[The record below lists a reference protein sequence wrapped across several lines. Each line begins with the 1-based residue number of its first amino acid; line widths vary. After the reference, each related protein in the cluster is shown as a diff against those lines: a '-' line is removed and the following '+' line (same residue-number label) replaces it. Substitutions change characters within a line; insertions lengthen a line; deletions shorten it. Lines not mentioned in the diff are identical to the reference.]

1 LKILFVTWDGPQ
13 VHYLESLFLP
23 IFAGLRAD
31 GFEFEILQ
39 FRWGSAAEEEV
50 VRSACAEAGCGYSA
64 VRVWRWGALGPF
76 ATALRGGSH
85 LRRAVRR
92 FGADAIMPRSVLP
105 SLVTLAGGGPALR
118 PVLLDAD
125 GLETDERVEFDGMK
139 ATGLAYRILRDV
151 EAQMVRKSTGVLVRT
166 AAAREILMARAGPPA
181 DPSKYTI
188 VANGRDGRAFHPFD
202 EQSRQ
207 AVRAELG
214 IAADAP
220 LIVYVGSFG
229 PKYRTRAV
237 GELAMELS
245 ALRPDTRLLVLS
257 LAPEQVKAEILDP
270 FPGLAEAATVM
281 RAPFQDV
288 PRYLAAADV
297 GTVFITET
305 FATRTVVPVK
315 TGEYLLC
322 GVPTVGTAAIG
333 DNEAGLGAGVFFD
346 DRRGSAEAA
355 RWVVEEILPDREE
368 YRRRARAVGLEHF
381 SLERSIRAY
390 REALTSLARREEVA
404 GV

>member
-1 LKILFVTWDGPQ
+1 M
-13 VHYLESLFLP
+13 
-23 IFAGLRAD
+23 
-31 GFEFEILQ
+31 
-39 FRWGSAAEEEV
+39 
-50 VRSACAEAGCGYSA
+50 
-64 VRVWRWGALGPF
+64 
-76 ATALRGGSH
+76 ALR
-85 LRRAVRR
+85 
-92 FGADAIMPRSVLP
+92 
-105 SLVTLAGGGPALR
+105 
-118 PVLLDAD
+118 
-125 GLETDERVEFDGMK
+125 
-139 ATGLAYRILRDV
+139 
-151 EAQMVRKSTGVLVRT
+151 
-166 AAAREILMARAGPPA
+166 
-181 DPSKYTI
+181 
-188 VANGRDGRAFHPFD
+188 
-202 EQSRQ
+202 
-207 AVRAELG
+207 
-214 IAADAP
+214 
-220 LIVYVGSFG
+220 
-229 PKYRTRAV
+229 
-237 GELAMELS
+237 

-270 FPGLAEAATVM
+270 FPGLAEATTVM

-355 RWVVEEILPDREE
+355 RWVVGEILPNREE

-404 GV
+404 GA